1 MGKVPNDESSRTV
14 KIGPSGVVSR
24 KLPSPEIKQPLILE
38 KEISS
43 EELTRG
49 SGGSRPDSSNI
60 FMSPSSKKV
69 IKESRSVSSAKIK
82 SVINTHYSR
91 TKVKIGAIN

>member
-14 KIGPSGVVSR
+14 KIGSSGVVSR

-49 SGGSRPDSSNI
+49 SGGSRPD
-60 FMSPSSKKV
+60 
-69 IKESRSVSSAKIK
+69 
-82 SVINTHYSR
+82 
-91 TKVKIGAIN
+91 